1 MELHLH
7 TVMSDL
13 DSVVDIKKVINQ
25 AKEWGHPAMAITDH
39 GVLQAFP
46 IANHCITMDEPFK
59 IIYGVEGYFVN
70 DLKKLVTNDKGQT
83 LFDDYV
89 VFDLETTG
97 FSPLHDAIIEIGAV
111 KVSNGEIA
119 DHYSVVRQST
129 AADSS
134 ADYRTDKY

>member
-1 MELHLH
+1 MTLHLH

-25 AKEWGHPAMAITDH
+25 AKAWGHPAMAITDH

-83 LFDDYV
+83 LLDDYV
-89 VFDLETTG
+89 VFD
-97 FSPLHDAIIEIGAV
+97 
-111 KVSNGEIA
+111 
-119 DHYSVVRQST
+119 
-129 AADSS
+129 
-134 ADYRTDKY
+134 

>member
-1 MELHLH
+1 MCIRDSLH

-59 IIYGVEGYFVN
+59 IIYGVEG
-70 DLKKLVTNDKGQT
+70 LSLIHIWI
-83 LFDDYV
+83 
-89 VFDLETTG
+89 
-97 FSPLHDAIIEIGAV
+97 SH
-111 KVSNGEIA
+111 
-119 DHYSVVRQST
+119 
-129 AADSS
+129 
-134 ADYRTDKY
+134 